1 MNDERS
7 ISPEFSRSSAT
18 STGRFG
24 SSRRPMSFPAAT
36 YSFADDLDASEEPL
50 VHSNSTRHLSNDP
63 ATERAAAVSNHNPG
77 VVSLEKGSKRS
88 YRLRQTMLSWVFE
101 ILALIASIASIAAIV
116 IILIGQNNK
125 PITAWTFIF
134 TLNTWVAALGTVART
149 TLAFAMSACVG
160 QQKWSWLNR
169 RSDSVL
175 AFERFDEASRGPW
188 GGSRLFVW
196 LRFR

>member
-1 MNDERS
+1 
-7 ISPEFSRSSAT
+7 
-18 STGRFG
+18 
-24 SSRRPMSFPAAT
+24 MSFAAT
-36 YSFADDLDASEEPL
+36 HSFADDADASEEPL
-50 VHSNSTRHLSNDP
+50 VHSNSTRYLSNDP
-63 ATERAAAVSNHNPG
+63 ATEGAAAVSNTSPD
-77 VVSLEKGSKRS
+77 VVSFEKASRKS
-88 YRLRQTMLSWVFE
+88 HRLRKTMLSWIFE

-116 IILIGQNNK
+116 IILVGQNNK

-149 TLAFAMSACVG
+149 ALAFAMSACVG

>member
-1 MNDERS
+1 MNDGRS
-7 ISPEFSRSSAT
+7 IFPQFSRSSAA
-18 STGRFG
+18 STGRLG
-24 SSRRPMSFPAAT
+24 SSRRPMSFPAAIH
-36 YSFADDLDASEEPL
+36 SFADGVDASGEPL
-50 VHSNSTRHLSNDP
+50 VHCNSTHHLSNDP
-63 ATERAAAVSNHNPG
+63 ATERATAVSNDSPDI
-77 VVSLEKGSKRS
+77 VSFEKASKTS
-88 YRLRQTMLSWVFE
+88 CRLRKTMLSWIFE
-101 ILALIASIASIAAIV
+101 ILALISSIASIAAIV

-134 TLNTWVAALGTVART
+134 TLNTWVAALDTVART

-160 QQKWSWLNR
+160 QQKWSWLCR